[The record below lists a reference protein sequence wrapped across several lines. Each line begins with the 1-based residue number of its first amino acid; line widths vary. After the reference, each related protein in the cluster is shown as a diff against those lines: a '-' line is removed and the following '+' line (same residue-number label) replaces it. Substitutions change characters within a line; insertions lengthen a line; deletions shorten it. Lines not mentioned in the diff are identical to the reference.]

1 MVTER
6 NNIVLIGM
14 PGAGKSTVGVILAK
28 RAGLQFFDTDLMI
41 QGRERMRLQ
50 QVINSKGLDYFR
62 YVEEQVITNL
72 ALEYSVIATG
82 GSAVY
87 YPKGMDNLRQN
98 GPVIYLQVSLA
109 ELEKRIADMGQ
120 RGLVMGKGQNFADLF
135 AERTPLYKKQAD
147 VTVQC
152 DGKTAEE
159 VAAEIE
165 LQISEI
171 YPGLISPTG
180 YNGSVAR

>member
-50 QVINSKGLDYFR
+50 QVIDGKGLDYFR
-62 YVEEQVITNL
+62 HIEEQVITSL
-72 ALEYSVIATG
+72 TLEYSVIATG
-82 GSAVY
+82 RSAVY
-87 YPKGMDNLRQN
+87 YPKGIANLREN
-98 GPVIYLQVSLA
+98 GHIVYLQVSLA

-120 RGLVMGKGQNFADLF
+120 RGLVMAKGQSFADLF
-135 AERTPLYKKQAD
+135 AERTPLYENEAE
-147 VTVQC
+147 VTVGC
-152 DGKTAEE
+152 DRKSAEE

-165 LQISEI
+165 RQLSGIC
-171 YPGLISPTG
+171 PGPISPTG
-180 YNGSVAR
+180 CSGSAGQ